1 MLYVSTRNTSDS
13 YTAYRALHEN
23 CAPDGGLFAPYHLPA
38 FSIEDRNGLLN
49 KTFGERVAKILNI
62 FFPIRLNGW
71 DVDFAIGRHPY
82 KLVAMNHRL
91 YIAELWNN
99 LNGNFAFIEKRLY
112 LKMCEGN
119 YVVQC
124 PSHWAKVAIR
134 ISLLASICCELIKS
148 NAACMDFAG
157 ITGDYLFVVAAWY
170 VRKMGFPIGKIIC
183 TSDENGSAWDF
194 FHKGVVPCV
203 FENSHEQDSNVS
215 YLELL
220 IYEML
225 GVPGVERFLACSNK
239 GIAYQLDEEQIV
251 AVSQNMEGAVVSHK
265 RAKVL
270 IRSIFSTHNHLA
282 DPYTA
287 IAYGGLQ
294 DYRSR
299 AGESRTTIIFAETSP
314 FDYEKTIIEAV
325 GISSTELRKQMDNH

>member
-1 MLYVSTRNTSDS
+1 MLYVSTRNAGDS

-23 CAPDGGLFAPYHLPA
+23 YAPDGGLFAPYRLPV
-38 FSIEDRNGLLN
+38 FSNEECKRFVE

-62 FFPIRLNGW
+62 FFPIGLNGW
-71 DVDFAIGRHPY
+71 DVDFAIGRYPY
-82 KLVAMNHRL
+82 KLVSMNHRV

-99 LNGNFAFIEKRLY
+99 LNGSFAFVEKNLY
-112 LKMCEGN
+112 SKMCEEKQ
-119 YVVQC
+119 VTQH
-124 PSHWAKVAIR
+124 PSHWARVAIR
-134 ISLLASICCELIKS
+134 ISLLASVCCELVKA
-148 NAACMDFAG
+148 NVTRMDFAG

-183 TSDENGSAWDF
+183 KSDENGNAWDF
-194 FHKGVVPCV
+194 FHKGIVPCV
-203 FENSHEQDSNVS
+203 FLNSCELNS

-225 GVPGVERFLACSNK
+225 GDADVERFLASCAKRVS
-239 GIAYQLDEEQIV
+239 YQLDEEQLLCI
-251 AVSQNMEGAVVSHK
+251 SQNMEGAVVSRK
-265 RAKVL
+265 RFKAL
-270 IRSIFSTHNHLA
+270 IRSIFSTHNYLA

-299 AGESRTTIIFAETSP
+299 TGESCTTLMIADTNPCASKEMIIDAERMSV
-314 FDYEKTIIEAV
+314 E
-325 GISSTELRKQMDNH
+325 ELRKQINNQ

>member
-1 MLYVSTRNTSDS
+1 MLYVSTRNTADS

-23 CAPDGGLFAPYHLPA
+23 CAPDGGLFAPYHLPI
-38 FSIEDRNGLLN
+38 FSVKERNEFVN
-49 KTFGERVAKILNI
+49 RTFGERVAKLLNI

-99 LNGNFAFIEKRLY
+99 LNGNFTFIEKNLY
-112 LKMCEGN
+112 LKMCEEN
-119 YVVQC
+119 CVMQS
-124 PSHWAKVAIR
+124 PSHWARVAIR
-134 ISLLASICCELIKS
+134 ISLLASVCCELVKS
-148 NAACMDFAG
+148 NTSRMDFAG

-170 VRKMGFPIGKIIC
+170 VRKMGFPIGRIIC
-183 TSDENGSAWDF
+183 TSDENGNAWDF
-194 FHKGVVPCV
+194 FHKGIVPCV
-203 FENSHEQDSNVS
+203 SESSHTKNICNS

-220 IYEML
+220 VYEML
-225 GVPGVERFLACSNK
+225 GASGVEQFLTC
-239 GIAYQLDEEQIV
+239 GDQGTAYQLDDEQLIS
-251 AVSQNMEGAVVSHK
+251 VSQNMEGAVVSHK
-265 RAKVL
+265 RSKAL
-270 IRSIFSTHNHLA
+270 IRSIFSTHNYLA

-299 AGESRTTIIFAETSP
+299 TGESCTTIIFADTSP

-325 GISSTELRKQMDNH
+325 GISSTELRKQMSNH